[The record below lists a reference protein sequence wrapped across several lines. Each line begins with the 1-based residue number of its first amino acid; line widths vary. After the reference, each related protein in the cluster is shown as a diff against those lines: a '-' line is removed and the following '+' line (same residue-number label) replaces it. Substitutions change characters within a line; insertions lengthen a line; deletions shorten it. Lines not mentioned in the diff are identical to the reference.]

1 MKNLYRKFLLYY
13 SQRTDREKTIL
24 IAGIISAF
32 LIIMYLIIAPI
43 FSKLNK
49 LDKKISDKRNELLE
63 VYELKSIYGGSN
75 SYTNIRAL
83 EKDASLLSFLEGIT
97 SKLNITIQSFRPSE
111 ADSAQNFKELTAEVK
126 LSGVSVKE
134 LTEFLYFLEK
144 DSRYSIWVKKFHA
157 KTTFKDPNKL
167 DIDLTI
173 GAYQSK

>member
-1 MKNLYRKFLLYY
+1 MKNLYRKFLIYY
-13 SQRTDREKTIL
+13 SQRTQREKTIL
-24 IAGIISAF
+24 ISGVICAF
-32 LIIMYLIIAPI
+32 LIIMYLIVSPV
-43 FSKLNK
+43 FSKLKK
-49 LDKKISDKRNELLE
+49 LDDKISGKRSELLE
-63 VYELKSIYGGSN
+63 VLELKSTYGTSN
-75 SYTNIRAL
+75 LSSGTRVL
-83 EKDASLLSFLEGIT
+83 EKDISLLSFLEGIT

-111 ADSAQNFKELTAEVK
+111 TDSSQDFKELTAEVK
-126 LSGVSVKE
+126 LAGVSLKE